1 MKKKMN
7 PRISA
12 SQAKNII
19 MMGRSGR
26 MLGLDG
32 DESASVVLGDAD
44 TKSVPKGRI
53 GAGGILKVKLQ
64 LGNLIVNGSP
74 ESDPY
79 IDLFS
84 RDLSCRADS
93 SGRCGIKVPT
103 NLDYFRW
110 VHFFEPNPGRLRQI
124 QAQASDES
132 VIRGTSIAVC
142 RRTPFA
148 ESQGER
154 VSLSNFL
161 NPNANQTK
169 NVIMP
174 CDAEI
179 DGVTFLRVYH
189 DTYETDQTLTLMLS
203 FAAVSER
210 RAAVEEA

>member
-124 QAQASDES
+124 
-132 VIRGTSIAVC
+132 VC
-142 RRTPFA
+142 RSGGRCRTGIRCNYSHHALRPFSVPDLCGGHSGTFRLNVNA
-148 ESQGER
+148 FFACPH
-154 VSLSNFL
+154 LFL
-161 NPNANQTK
+161 
-169 NVIMP
+169 
-174 CDAEI
+174 DA
-179 DGVTFLRVYH
+179 D
-189 DTYETDQTLTLMLS
+189 S
-203 FAAVSER
+203 
-210 RAAVEEA
+210 

>member
-12 SQAKNII
+12 AQAKDII

-26 MLGLDG
+26 MLGLD
-32 DESASVVLGDAD
+32 DEGSISAVAGDAD
-44 TKSVPKGRI
+44 IKSVPKGRI

-64 LGNLIVNGSP
+64 LGNLVVNGSP

-79 IDLFS
+79 IDLLA
-84 RDLSCRADS
+84 RELSCRADTGS
-93 SGRCGIKVPT
+93 RCGIKAPT

-110 VHFFEPNPGRLRQI
+110 VHFFESNPGRLKQI

-148 ESQGER
+148 ESLGER
-154 VSLSNFL
+154 VALSNFL
-161 NPNANQTK
+161 NPNANQTT

-174 CDAEI
+174 CNAEI
-179 DGVTFLRVYH
+179 DGVTFLRIYH
-189 DTYETDQTLTLMLS
+189 DTYDVDQVLTLMLS
-203 FAAVSER
+203 FAAVAER
-210 RAAVEEA
+210 RVAVEGV

>member
-1 MKKKMN
+1 MRKKMN

-12 SQAKNII
+12 AQAKDII

-26 MLGLDG
+26 MLGLDEDVAAVAG
-32 DESASVVLGDAD
+32 DTDI
-44 TKSVPKGRI
+44 KSVPKGRI
-53 GAGGILKVKLQ
+53 GAGGILKVKIQ
-64 LGNLIVNGSP
+64 LGNAIVNESP

-84 RDLSCRADS
+84 RDLSCRAES
-93 SGRCGIKVPT
+93 QGRCGIKAPT

-110 VHFFEPNPGRLRQI
+110 VHFFEGNPGRLKQI

-148 ESQGER
+148 ESHGER
-154 VSLSNFL
+154 VALANFL
-161 NPNANQTK
+161 NPNANQTT

-179 DGVTFLRVYH
+179 DGVTFLRIYH
-189 DTYETDQTLTLMLS
+189 DTYESDQMLTLMLS
-203 FAAVSER
+203 FAAVAER
-210 RAAVEEA
+210 RAAVEGV